1 MQKKPQQ
8 QIYGKINISGWINK
22 TKNQFVFTYFG
33 VLLAR
38 WTSYID
44 VWMDIDIIIVKLL
57 LNMKMNAKTKFN
69 AHHKTHTKCYSR
81 INFVLWISN
90 ANFFQSFYCC
100 IQSWIRHW
108 AGAMPILLLENSRR
122 HIANDV
128 MFSYST
134 NQNNM
139 TKAKVKIMTEIS
151 GTFSAFNLFE
161 DLWVANL

>member
-1 MQKKPQQ
+1 
-8 QIYGKINISGWINK
+8 
-22 TKNQFVFTYFG
+22 
-33 VLLAR
+33 
-38 WTSYID
+38 
-44 VWMDIDIIIVKLL
+44 
-57 LNMKMNAKTKFN
+57 
-69 AHHKTHTKCYSR
+69 
-81 INFVLWISN
+81 
-90 ANFFQSFYCC
+90 
-100 IQSWIRHW
+100 
-108 AGAMPILLLENSRR
+108 MPILLLENSRR